1 MSKLIFQCE
10 NGNISDKTEHN
21 GEIFYCGLCNLSI
34 CTTCLINHLCLKPH
48 NDPNYITKMNDVFKK
63 TQNTI
68 NSLSSQLAKSFKD
81 FQNSQNL
88 NTNLSEEL
96 ATKKAEIYDN
106 FLLSITFLQKAQVM
120 MENSLNELINEEKS
134 KRMNVKL
141 PEGVKEIE
149 NEYFEIQK
157 NLVVLS
163 QKIADETNGN
173 KLIKEWIEGEK
184 KVHNFVEKMN
194 KTKKLFEKDNPY
206 IEYVAKIKEKMKMYD
221 STFVLCANQ
230 QIMEEIDS
238 KFSSNNNNNS
248 NNINN
253 NNNNNIKTKST
264 INLNNILDEI
274 EGKEDVIME
283 DKSKQKNNPFQV
295 KTINQPH
302 PAQISQVNQENN
314 NCPNLAAKF
323 TIVENEKA
331 KNIIQNLQ
339 IFDKKPSYV
348 YPYTSEYLICL
359 KLPDLSNLREIILY
373 NSKTRTYH
381 TIQLTVDR
389 FLLCYTPHFPFK
401 HCKYTNVGNNT
412 IIITGGFV
420 DTSISNK
427 VFRLTVS
434 ADLIPQVTLLKPL
447 QFARQG
453 HNILYLPKQNYVVVC
468 GGQFCNSSE
477 FLNLSDPN
485 NEWKPLGDLSK
496 SRANGTMA
504 VINESYVFCFGGFNH
519 KDESY
524 ISSYEM
530 INIDKY
536 NEGWKE
542 VHIDEMAL
550 STMGVIM
557 MDTNQILFVGGFKG
571 GKKYSNEGL
580 LVTFNNKSEIEK
592 IEKKEEIVKKGLIFY
607 CSQQF
612 FKCGDNLVNF
622 DFKNYFFTYN
632 KDLDQLI
639 PEKK

>member
-10 NGNISDKTEHN
+10 NGDVSNKSEHN
-21 GEIFYCGLCNLSI
+21 GEIFYCRLCKLSV

-48 NDPNYITKMNDVFKK
+48 NDPNYITKMTEVFKK

-81 FQNSQNL
+81 FQINQNL
-88 NTNLSEEL
+88 GTSLSEEL
-96 ATKKAEIYDN
+96 TTKKAEIYDN
-106 FLLSITFLQKAQVM
+106 FLLSINFLQKAQVM
-120 MENSLNELINEEKS
+120 MENSLNELINEEKQ
-134 KRMNVKL
+134 KRMNVKV
-141 PEGVKEIE
+141 PEDVKEIE
-149 NEYFEIQK
+149 GEYFEIQK

-163 QKIADETNGN
+163 QKISDETNGN

-184 KVHNFVEKMN
+184 KVHDFVEKMN
-194 KTKKLFEKDNPY
+194 KTKQLFEKNNPY
-206 IEYVAKIKEKMKMYD
+206 IEYAAKIKEKMKMYD

-230 QIMEEIDS
+230 QILEEIES
-238 KFSSNNNNNS
+238 KFSTNNNNFINNNNNNS
-248 NNINN
+248 NA
-253 NNNNNIKTKST
+253 KSK
-264 INLNNILDEI
+264 IDLED
-274 EGKEDVIME
+274 KDDVIMQ
-283 DKSKQKNNPFQV
+283 DKLKQKLFPFQV
-295 KTINQPH
+295 KTVNQPQIV
-302 PAQISQVNQENN
+302 QISQINQGNN
-314 NCPNLAAKF
+314 NCPSLAAKF
-323 TIVENEKA
+323 TVVENEKA
-331 KNIIQNLQ
+331 KNVIQNLQ
-339 IFDKKPSYV
+339 NCEKKPSYI

-359 KLPDLSNLREIILY
+359 NLPDLSNLREIILY
-373 NSKTRTYH
+373 NSKSHTYH
-381 TIQLTVDR
+381 TVQLREER

-434 ADLIPQVTLLKPL
+434 ADLIPQITLLKPL
-447 QFARQG
+447 IFARQG

-477 FLNLSDPN
+477 FLNLSDLN
-485 NEWKPLGDLSK
+485 NEWKSLGDLSK
-496 SRANGTMA
+496 PRANGTMA

-557 MDTNQILFVGGFKG
+557 IDTNQILFVGGFKG

-592 IEKKEEIVKKGLIFY
+592 IVKKEEIVKKGLIFY

-632 KDLDQLI
+632 KELDQLI
-639 PEKK
+639 PEKR